1 MKKIFTV
8 ALFITI
14 LAAVALSG
22 CTILPGGQTSPTPT
36 VIYGPVTSPPPT
48 PTPTPV
54 PGSGIAN
61 SKPSNDVKILT
72 AAEDWRVV
80 TDQKTR
86 DGKQFEN
93 ITLMVVN
100 DGTGPAQN
108 VMLAVT
114 IIDETNLKT
123 LIYQEFDIGDL
134 SRGERKM
141 VSLITDPHGTSH
153 FIKVSIST
161 HWGYNSE
168 YYGKVPYEN
177 TFSFML

>member
-1 MKKIFTV
+1 MKKIITV

-36 VIYGPVTSPPPT
+36 VIYGPVPSPLPT

-61 SKPSNDVKILT
+61 SKPSDDLKIITSPL
-72 AAEDWRVV
+72 DYKVV

-86 DGKQFEN
+86 DGRQFEN
-93 ITLMVVN
+93 ITLMVSN
-100 DGTGPAQN
+100 DGTEPAPN

-114 IIDETNLKT
+114 IIDETNLNT
-123 LIYQEFDIGDL
+123 LIYQEFNVGDL
-134 SRGERKM
+134 PRGGQK
-141 VSLITDPHGTSH
+141 VVNLVTDPHGTSN
-153 FIKVSIST
+153 FIKMTIAM
-161 HWGYNSE
+161 HWGQNGE
-168 YYGKVPYEN
+168 YYSTTRYEK
-177 TFSFML
+177 TFTFML